1 VTGAEGG
8 PMKLTPST
16 GFCYGYNDW
25 GGINEFTKPYQ
36 GLGADITPNGKE
48 PWQKEVR
55 ESQVRAPSDMITV
68 ADSRSDAQWD
78 TAIDPADRAATGQ
91 EAAEWPSRRHS
102 GGANFSFADGHSE
115 YGDQDKM
122 VSREPEVRRRWN
134 ADNLPHLD
142 LSPR

>member
-1 VTGAEGG
+1 MWVYPWPCTGGFQQVSRALPRACGRNRLPPRLLPGLAGSLQVWNCPSEKPRFYYTNRVDRNTGAEGG

-36 GLGADITPNGKE
+36 GLGADITPNGRE

-78 TAIDPADRAATGQ
+78 TA
-91 EAAEWPSRRHS
+91 
-102 GGANFSFADGHSE
+102 
-115 YGDQDKM
+115 Y
-122 VSREPEVRRRWN
+122 
-134 ADNLPHLD
+134 
-142 LSPR
+142 